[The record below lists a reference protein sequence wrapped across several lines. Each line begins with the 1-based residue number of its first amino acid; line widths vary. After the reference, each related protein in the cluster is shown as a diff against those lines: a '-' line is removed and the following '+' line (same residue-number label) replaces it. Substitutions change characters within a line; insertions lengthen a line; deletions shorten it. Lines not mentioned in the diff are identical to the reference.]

1 MVCNRWSWPHNI
13 VKIQEKLNYTLTNE
27 FYGIYELS
35 VNKEHKTKMAR
46 PWCSQAG
53 WGGASP
59 EHSSACSA
67 PPTHP
72 LSGDRK
78 TEAREQPARRFMIPG
93 PTEGTLLEDTAHGSS
108 EGRNSARTG
117 HSSPHAHLRHV
128 GLPGHRTNLGS
139 AHPEAWGWGGGGR
152 CWEADIIFSLA
163 AQQQNNSRF
172 CIWGVG
178 EGRGDEAG
186 SASGLNGTFQTLSG
200 GPRHLLLSLP
210 GAPEPGAQ
218 PLGPSTFSA
227 APDPSSRG

>member
-1 MVCNRWSWPHNI
+1 MLSVHWAWGRAGLGMANGDSASSRRMRMVCNRWSWPHNI

-27 FYGIYELS
+27 FFGTYELS

-59 EHSSACSA
+59 EHPSACSA

-72 LSGDRK
+72 PSGDRK

-117 HSSPHAHLRHV
+117 HSSPHAHLRRGAPGPQDEP
-128 GLPGHRTNLGS
+128 GLSPPCGL
-139 AHPEAWGWGGGGR
+139 
-152 CWEADIIFSLA
+152 
-163 AQQQNNSRF
+163 
-172 CIWGVG
+172 GVG
-178 EGRGDEAG
+178 GWRKVLE
-186 SASGLNGTFQTLSG
+186 S
-200 GPRHLLLSLP
+200 
-210 GAPEPGAQ
+210 
-218 PLGPSTFSA
+218 
-227 APDPSSRG
+227 